1 MGWTLES
8 FFLFLMYFP
17 SYQRHTCFSCS
28 LSFFANEY
36 VTNENTDNTII
47 AGMNANAERKWFII
61 TDKSYSKNIVDS
73 FIRCIFLSWAFTKY
87 KFKKYVRWKMAEHT
101 LKILCCEHC
110 KILKVCFVIFQHG
123 CERLWILLGPFS
135 SPFYS

>member
-1 MGWTLES
+1 
-8 FFLFLMYFP
+8 MYFP

-47 AGMNANAERKWFII
+47 VGMNANAERKWFII
-61 TDKSYSKNIVDS
+61 TDKYYSKNIVDF

-87 KFKKYVRWKMAEHT
+87 KFKKYVRWKMAE
-101 LKILCCEHC
+101 L
-110 KILKVCFVIFQHG
+110 
-123 CERLWILLGPFS
+123 
-135 SPFYS
+135 